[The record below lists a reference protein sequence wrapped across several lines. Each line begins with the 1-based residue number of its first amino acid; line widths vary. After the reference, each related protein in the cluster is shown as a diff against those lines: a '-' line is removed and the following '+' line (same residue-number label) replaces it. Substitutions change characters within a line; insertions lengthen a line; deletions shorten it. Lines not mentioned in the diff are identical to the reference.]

1 MMISINVVL
10 RRHGA
15 MMHIAYDF
23 AEKFTANGK
32 WSYGAQ
38 EEPMPQTGGTGF
50 LKSGMLLQMTKDLC
64 SGHQL

>member
-1 MMISINVVL
+1 MTSIIVVL

-15 MMHIAYDF
+15 MTHIAYDF
-23 AEKFTANGK
+23 AGNFTANGK

-50 LKSGMLLQMTKDLC
+50 MKSQCCYK
-64 SGHQL
+64 